1 MKKILLIEHNKQVR
15 ENIAEIIRL
24 SNYEVAVAENGKAG
38 IEKAIDQDPDLIIC
52 DILLPVMD
60 GYAVLEA
67 VKNNRRGKAQPF
79 IFISDRRDRR
89 DIRAAMDLG
98 ADDYLIK
105 PLEPGDLLAAIEA
118 RLKRAATVYLSEKGV
133 NGSQIKNTGDWQ
145 SFIANGAINRYQRK
159 IRIYTE
165 GNHSENLYFVRSGKV
180 ITYKTNE
187 YGRQLVTDILLPGD
201 FLGFVSVLEG
211 AKYRESA
218 EALEDTELAVI
229 SKEDFIT
236 WADRYPALSVHIMQM
251 LAKNIAARERQLL
264 QVAYGTLREKIASA
278 LLFLDQKFRD
288 KNNSPGIYISR
299 EAIAGIAGCT
309 LESLVRTLFEFKNEK
324 LINIR
329 SAKLITVDADR
340 IREIFG

>member
-15 ENIAEIIRL
+15 DNIAEIIRL

-38 IEKAIDQDPDLIIC
+38 IEKAIQLEPDLIIC
-52 DILLPVMD
+52 DVLLPLMD

-67 VKNNRRGKAQPF
+67 VKKNRRGKAQPF
-79 IFISDRRDRR
+79 IFISEMRDRQQ
-89 DIRAAMDLG
+89 IRTAMDQG
-98 ADDYLIK
+98 ADDYLTK

-118 RLKRAATVYLSEKGV
+118 RLKRAATIHVGEHGF
-133 NGSQIKNTGDWQ
+133 NGARVDNGGDWQ
-145 SFIANGAINRYQRK
+145 SFIADGAINRYERK

-180 ITYKTNE
+180 LTYKTNE

-211 AKYRESA
+211 TRYKESA

-229 SKEDFIT
+229 TKSDFIS
-236 WADRYPALSVHIMQM
+236 WADRYPALGIHIMQL

-278 LLFLDQKFRD
+278 LLFLDLKFRD
-288 KNNSPGIYISR
+288 KNNTAGIYISR
-299 EAIAGIAGCT
+299 ETIAGIAGCT

-329 SAKLITVDADR
+329 SAKLITVDAER
-340 IREIFG
+340 MREIFG

>member
-1 MKKILLIEHNKQVR
+1 MKKILLIEHNEKVR
-15 ENIAEIIRL
+15 DNIAEIIRL
-24 SNYEVAVAENGKAG
+24 SNYEVSVAENGKVG
-38 IEKAIDQDPDLIIC
+38 IEKAIEQDPDLIIC

-79 IFISDRRDRR
+79 IFISDRRDRQH
-89 DIRAAMDLG
+89 IRTAMDQG
-98 ADDYLIK
+98 ADDYLTK

-118 RLKRAATVYLSEKGV
+118 RLKRAVTMGV
-133 NGSQIKNTGDWQ
+133 SINECNGARVEGAGDWQ
-145 SFIANGAINRYQRK
+145 SFVADGAINRYDRK

-180 ITYKTNE
+180 LTYKTNE

-211 AKYRESA
+211 TRYKESA
-218 EALEDTELAVI
+218 EALEDTELSVI
-229 SKEDFIT
+229 SKNDFVS
-236 WADRYPALSVHIMQM
+236 WADQYPALSMHIMQ
-251 LAKNIAARERQLL
+251 LLVRNIAARERQLL

-278 LLFLDQKFRD
+278 LLFLDQKFRE
-288 KNNSPGIYISR
+288 KNNVHGIYISR

-309 LESLVRTLFEFKNEK
+309 LESLVRTLLEFKNEK
-324 LINIR
+324 LIDIR
-329 SAKLITVDADR
+329 SAKLITVDAER